1 MKKLVCF
8 LLSSTALCSYAAD
21 PAQDSAYYYTN
32 PWGPSNPQNRA
43 SSGFAP
49 WTFETFEPPTKGPA
63 FEIDVA
69 KPASLAFAIP
79 MAPGYDAAWTSFTG
93 DGQLDSGQYYT
104 TKIIYHAPGHST
116 SGTPTQ
122 GFDLM
127 ALSPSVP
134 SHYLNFGHQVLGLYL
149 GQTSSSSKTY
159 SFFLAIHNTLSD
171 EHADQFV
178 TLPIRFSGGMSIA
191 LQYSQGSAGTWQ
203 LKLDPSTGNAVV
215 LTSSEYGPTW
225 NTTTGI
231 DAVRLFT
238 SQAIENGHPLEWTHM
253 TVK

>member
-21 PAQDSAYYYTN
+21 PANDSAFHYTN

-43 SSGFAP
+43 ASGFAP
-49 WTFETFEPPTKGPA
+49 WTFETFEPPTKGA
-63 FEIDVA
+63 DFEIA
-69 KPASLAFAIP
+69 TGTPKAFAIP
-79 MAPGYDAAWTSFTG
+79 MAPGYDAAWISFTG
-93 DGQLDSGQYYT
+93 DGQLDNAQQYT
-104 TKIIYHAPGHST
+104 TTLIFSAPGHST
-116 SGTPTQ
+116 SGEPTQ

-134 SHYLNFGHQVLGLYL
+134 SHYLNFGHQVLGLYC
-149 GQTSSSSKTY
+149 GQSSPKKY
-159 SFFLAIHNTLSD
+159 NFWLAIHNTLSD
-171 EHADQFV
+171 EKPDQYIL
-178 TLPIRFSGGMSIA
+178 LPIKFTAGMSIQ
-191 LQYSQGSAGTWQ
+191 LDYTQGSAGAWQ
-203 LKLDPSTGNAVV
+203 LKLHPTNGNAVV
-215 LTSSEYGPTW
+215 FTSSEYGPTW

-238 SQAIENGHPLEWTHM
+238 SQAIKNGHPLEWTHM